1 MLPGNRRVSA
11 PGFQTAKSC
20 PWGLHLGSAAVRKKE
35 QSLLSLLNVGRHL
48 PGVWAFPKPYIY
60 TLYINP
66 KPIRHARCQAW
77 QSSPRLGKRSRQW
90 SRILSHHMEQ
100 WKDSDSSLSMLIE
113 CLEYQCGQSF
123 ATGRTMG
130 SKQWTRAS
138 GVSEFSYFLAQHIA
152 WGCSQFHM
160 FLAQTIQK
168 DAGIMYIQ
176 LNCPWMGDANL
187 APLADSDDEL
197 LDLLTCHRSV
207 LLAAT

>member
-1 MLPGNRRVSA
+1 MDAAGQQKSFSTGVSDC
-11 PGFQTAKSC
+11 KVLSM
-20 PWGLHLGSAAVRKKE
+20 GLHLGSAAVRKRAIVAFALE
-35 QSLLSLLNVGRHL
+35 CGTTSTWSM
-48 PGVWAFPKPYIY
+48 AFPKPYIY

-160 FLAQTIQK
+160 FLAQTIQN
-168 DAGIMYIQ
+168 M
-176 LNCPWMGDANL
+176 L
-187 APLADSDDEL
+187 
-197 LDLLTCHRSV
+197 V
-207 LLAAT
+207 LCIYS